1 MPDSEEKI
9 EESPAY
15 KILSDL
21 KVSDPIC
28 RELITEIM
36 DEERKVMYN
45 KVRPKIHSSIS
56 KAIKR
61 LIK

>member
-1 MPDSEEKI
+1 MPDSEEKL
-9 EESPAY
+9 EQSPAY

-21 KVSDPIC
+21 TASDPIC
-28 RELITEIM
+28 RESITEIM
-36 DEERKVMYN
+36 EEERKVMYN
-45 KVRPKIHSSIS
+45 KVRPNIHKNIS

>member
-45 KVRPKIHSSIS
+45 KVRPNIHKNIS
-56 KAIKR
+56 KAVKR